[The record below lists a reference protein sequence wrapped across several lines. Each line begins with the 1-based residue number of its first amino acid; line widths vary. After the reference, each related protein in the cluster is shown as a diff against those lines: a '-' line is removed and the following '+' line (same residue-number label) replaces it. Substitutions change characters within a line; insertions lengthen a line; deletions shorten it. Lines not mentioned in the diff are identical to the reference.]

1 MLKFFRKVRHKM
13 LIDNKITKYLLYAF
27 GEILLVMI
35 GILLALQ
42 VNNWNTENFEK
53 KAANK
58 LMHRLLVESNLN
70 KVALNENIQLLD
82 SLMTD
87 AESLLQFIGK
97 DYLEKDEETINLL
110 IYSILT
116 SPRLKIKLST
126 LEEALSSGELA
137 LISADSLRDYLY
149 QIPSLYADIE
159 RTQEIENED
168 GSTNF
173 VPYLYDN
180 ISLRE
185 VDYTF
190 APIKNRIGKSKLDDT
205 DNRIILKD
213 RKFENM
219 VDNKMFL
226 LNNLLI
232 RNSIYNE
239 LNNKIIELLEQET
252 ENYNQ

>member
-1 MLKFFRKVRHKM
+1 M
-13 LIDNKITKYLLYAF
+13 LIDSKITKYLLYAF

-53 KAANK
+53 KASEK

-70 KVALNENIQLLD
+70 KVALNENIQLID
-82 SLMTD
+82 SLMTN

-116 SPRLKIKLST
+116 SPRLSIKLST
-126 LEEALSSGELA
+126 LDEALSSRELS
-137 LISADSLRDYLY
+137 LISVDSLRDYLY

-159 RTQEIENED
+159 RTQEVENED
-168 GSTNF
+168 GAINL

-213 RKFENM
+213 RTFENM

-239 LNNKIIELLEQET
+239 LNDKIILLLERET
-252 ENYNQ
+252 EN